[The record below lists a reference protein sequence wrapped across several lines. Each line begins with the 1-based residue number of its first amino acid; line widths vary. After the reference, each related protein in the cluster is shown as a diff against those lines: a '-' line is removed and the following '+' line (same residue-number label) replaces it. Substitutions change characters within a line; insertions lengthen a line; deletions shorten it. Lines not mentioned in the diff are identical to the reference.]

1 MEQLLQSNFYM
12 TTETSRKKP
21 KQYYKAIILQLKIN
35 KIFLKTRLA
44 ATMFTLLDIY
54 PREMKI
60 CFCKN
65 LYTGNLLVVQWF
77 ELDALTAEG
86 PGSISDLWPKNP

>member
-1 MEQLLQSNFYM
+1 
-12 TTETSRKKP
+12 
-21 KQYYKAIILQLKIN
+21 
-35 KIFLKTRLA
+35 
-44 ATMFTLLDIY
+44 MFTLLDIY

-86 PGSISDLWPKNP
+86 PSSISD